1 MACFRR
7 SLTIGSVLVA
17 FGASVYPLQ
26 SAGLLEGSSLAL
38 RRCVSSL
45 RSSPLL
51 ETRRFY
57 SEDTLDTLLSAAKK
71 QVYTIP
77 TYDAAFKWVLSSNE
91 VRPSFFRS
99 FIPGLTIQSSE
110 RLDDHM
116 NPLQNLQLLRH
127 FLHDEGTSRT
137 VKKLSS
143 SGAYVVQDRG
153 GKQGSARKDDRA
165 TALLSEIVGR
175 FEEMRDSF
183 PQSRYDG
190 KMDFAC
196 QLNTGEYALVE
207 MQVVPEDYWDRRALA
222 YVAAFYGNQLKKGG
236 QWNNIRKV
244 IGLNILGG
252 GKGNKVTWSDSA
264 GQYMRHYKV
273 EDQLNGKGRFI
284 DGIELIQYSIMDV
297 PIGDD
302 QEKNDWITFFR
313 KAHEMTEEEVRVQI
327 KTPAVLTAFGLARI
341 SELPAEVLASYNAEE
356 KKFDQYSQ
364 HTAKLIKAG
373 EKAGDKAGFSRGEK
387 KGFFAGKKT
396 SKMEVARE
404 LLAMNLTV
412 DQIEKATK
420 LSSEDIKGIK

>member
-57 SEDTLDTLLSAAKK
+57 SQGVDTVLSAAKK

-91 VRPSFFRS
+91 VRPSFFHA
-99 FIPGLTIQSSE
+99 FIPNLVIQSSE

-116 NPLQNLQLLRH
+116 NPLQKLQLLRH
-127 FLHDEGTSRT
+127 FLHDKGTSHT
-137 VKKLSS
+137 VKNLSS
-143 SGAYVVQDRG
+143 SGAYVVRDHA
-153 GKQGSARKDDRA
+153 GKKGSQTKDDSA
-165 TALLSEIVGR
+165 TAFLSEIVGR
-175 FEEMRDSF
+175 FEEIRDSF
-183 PQSRYDG
+183 PQPRYDG

-207 MQVVPEDYWDRRALA
+207 MQVIPEDYWDRRALA
-222 YVAAFYGNQLKKGG
+222 YVAAFYGNQLNKGG
-236 QWNNIRKV
+236 KWNHIRKV

-252 GKGNKVTWSDSA
+252 GKDNKVTWSDSP

-284 DGIELIQYSIMDV
+284 DGIELIQYSIMDA
-297 PIGDD
+297 PIVDD
-302 QEKNDWITFFR
+302 QEKNDWITFFKR
-313 KAHEMTEEEVRVQI
+313 AHDMTEEEVAARI
-327 KTPAVLTAFGLARI
+327 KTPAVLQAFELAKF
-341 SELPAEVLASYNAEE
+341 SKLPAEVRASYEAEDRE
-356 KKFDQYSQ
+356 YDRYSQ
-364 HTAKLIKAG
+364 HTAEQISKG
-373 EKAGDKAGFSRGEK
+373 EKSAKI
-387 KGFFAGKKT
+387 
-396 SKMEVARE
+396 EVARNMIKRGRPLNE
-404 LLAMNLTV
+404 IVEDTG
-412 DQIEKATK
+412 